1 MSKSCLGV
9 HGTMQNTVKFS
20 IEEEDLYSE
29 ENDNTLILGE
39 LASYMY
45 KARFCSSLI
54 TQKPFTKC
62 NVFFT

>member
-39 LASYMY
+39 LASYT
-45 KARFCSSLI
+45 RQDFVLL
-54 TQKPFTKC
+54 
-62 NVFFT
+62 